1 MRRTLSVL
9 SLGLILLGLEL
20 STSVISLGTG
30 RLTSGFLAIANGLE
44 FRVSAVRF
52 MSGIGTLAL
61 GLACAGLVV
70 WLAKAERTF
79 SAVGASCPACG
90 ADTERAKRRLT
101 HRVLATL
108 MGQRLTRRR
117 CGTCGWS
124 GLSVRY

>member
-20 STSVISLGTG
+20 STKVILLGAG
-30 RLTSGFLAIANGLE
+30 RLTSGFLAIANGFE
-44 FRVSAVRF
+44 FHVSAVRF
-52 MSGIGTLAL
+52 MGGTGALVL

-70 WLAKAERTF
+70 WLAKAERRV
-79 SAVGASCPACG
+79 SEVGASCPACG
-90 ADTERAKRRLT
+90 AETKRVKRRLT
-101 HRVLATL
+101 HRVLSTL
-108 MGQRLTRRR
+108 MGQRLTRRS